1 MENLLQAKGL
11 WSLVEEGF
19 TEPEVGVE
27 TTAAQQRSLEELKM
41 KDHQVKHYLF
51 RQSIGLC
58 LNRSWIAEH
67 PRLFESP

>member
-51 RQSIGLC
+51 QVIG
-58 LNRSWIAEH
+58 RVV
-67 PRLFESP
+67 FEQILDRRTSKIV